1 MEYPKICQVEA
12 ISDRILRVTFT
23 NQTIKDYDISPLLE
37 KPIFALL
44 RQPTFF
50 KSFTLEPGGY
60 GIVWN
65 EDIDI
70 SEYELWRH
78 STALKADGDLNPTGI
93 APEHSAQQ
101 STHKC

>member
-1 MEYPKICQVEA
+1 MEYPKICGAKAV
-12 ISDRILRVTFT
+12 SDRILRVTFT

-37 KPIFALL
+37 KPLFAPL
-44 RQPTFF
+44 RQPVFF

-78 STALKADGDLNPTGI
+78 GTAPKVDADLNPTGI
-93 APEHSAQQ
+93 APEHPIQ
-101 STHKC
+101 KR

>member
-1 MEYPKICQVEA
+1 MEYPKICRVEA

-23 NQTIKDYDISPLLE
+23 NQDIKDYDISPLLE
-37 KPIFALL
+37 KPMFAPL
-44 RQPTFF
+44 RQPAFF

-78 STALKADGDLNPTGI
+78 GTAPKADADLNSTGLDQ
-93 APEHSAQQ
+93 EHSTQPL
-101 STHKC
+101 TPKR